1 VGASRGATERRGR
14 GACSAAVLLTDRCT
28 WVSAAGLSLAVL
40 PAGNEDALLGA
51 GATPSS
57 FVPFGEE
64 GESCPGGFGGGGA
77 GAGADGFGGAGRCG
91 IGLASDHCGA
101 MLKGTG
107 SGGGVG
113 LELDFPAAGLR
124 GCVRGVLGRAPLL
137 VAGEAEGEEG
147 ETDRALA
154 ESDEGEGG
162 PALSPLAAATAL
174 AESWSVRSS
183 TSRPRSALNSRD
195 GSPLLTLVLTLVL
208 PALVSGEQEGDAA
221 CCVSLGDGGGDAA
234 PDGESGE
241 EREAGCHGIGL

>member
-1 VGASRGATERRGR
+1 M
-14 GACSAAVLLTDRCT
+14 CSV
-28 WVSAAGLSLAVL
+28 
-40 PAGNEDALLGA
+40 A
-51 GATPSS
+51 GALSRQGPH
-57 FVPFGEE
+57 GE
-64 GESCPGGFGGGGA
+64 CVRRA
-77 GAGADGFGGAGRCG
+77 
-91 IGLASDHCGA
+91 
-101 MLKGTG
+101 
-107 SGGGVG
+107 
-113 LELDFPAAGLR
+113 PAAGLR

-208 PALVSGEQEGDAA
+208 PALLPAFVSGEQEGDAA
-221 CCVSLGDGGGDAA
+221 RSVSLGDGGGDAA

-241 EREAGCHGIGL
+241 

>member
-1 VGASRGATERRGR
+1 
-14 GACSAAVLLTDRCT
+14 
-28 WVSAAGLSLAVL
+28 
-40 PAGNEDALLGA
+40 
-51 GATPSS
+51 
-57 FVPFGEE
+57 
-64 GESCPGGFGGGGA
+64 
-77 GAGADGFGGAGRCG
+77 
-91 IGLASDHCGA
+91 
-101 MLKGTG
+101 M
-107 SGGGVG
+107 
-113 LELDFPAAGLR
+113 
-124 GCVRGVLGRAPLL
+124 LGRAPVL

-154 ESDEGEGG
+154 ESTGDEGEGG

-208 PALVSGEQEGDAA
+208 PEGEQEGDAA

>member
-1 VGASRGATERRGR
+1 M
-14 GACSAAVLLTDRCT
+14 CSV
-28 WVSAAGLSLAVL
+28 
-40 PAGNEDALLGA
+40 A
-51 GATPSS
+51 GALSRQGPH
-57 FVPFGEE
+57 GE
-64 GESCPGGFGGGGA
+64 CVRRA
-77 GAGADGFGGAGRCG
+77 
-91 IGLASDHCGA
+91 
-101 MLKGTG
+101 
-107 SGGGVG
+107 
-113 LELDFPAAGLR
+113 PAAGLR

-154 ESDEGEGG
+154 ESDEGESG

>member
-1 VGASRGATERRGR
+1 
-14 GACSAAVLLTDRCT
+14 
-28 WVSAAGLSLAVL
+28 
-40 PAGNEDALLGA
+40 
-51 GATPSS
+51 
-57 FVPFGEE
+57 
-64 GESCPGGFGGGGA
+64 
-77 GAGADGFGGAGRCG
+77 
-91 IGLASDHCGA
+91 
-101 MLKGTG
+101 M
-107 SGGGVG
+107 
-113 LELDFPAAGLR
+113 
-124 GCVRGVLGRAPLL
+124 LGRAPVL

-154 ESDEGEGG
+154 ESTGDEGEGG

-208 PALVSGEQEGDAA
+208 PALLPALVSGEREGDAA
-221 CCVSLGDGGGDAA
+221 CCVNLGDGGGDAA

>member
-1 VGASRGATERRGR
+1 MAKARDGHLRRACVAASA
-14 GACSAAVLLTDRCT
+14 ACSAVH
-28 WVSAAGLSLAVL
+28 
-40 PAGNEDALLGA
+40 
-51 GATPSS
+51 
-57 FVPFGEE
+57 
-64 GESCPGGFGGGGA
+64 
-77 GAGADGFGGAGRCG
+77 
-91 IGLASDHCGA
+91 I
-101 MLKGTG
+101 
-107 SGGGVG
+107 
-113 LELDFPAAGLR
+113 
-124 GCVRGVLGRAPLL
+124 L

-208 PALVSGEQEGDAA
+208 PALLPALVSGKREGDAA
-221 CCVSLGDGGGDAA
+221 CCVNLGDGGGDAA

>member
-1 VGASRGATERRGR
+1 
-14 GACSAAVLLTDRCT
+14 
-28 WVSAAGLSLAVL
+28 
-40 PAGNEDALLGA
+40 
-51 GATPSS
+51 
-57 FVPFGEE
+57 
-64 GESCPGGFGGGGA
+64 
-77 GAGADGFGGAGRCG
+77 
-91 IGLASDHCGA
+91 

-107 SGGGVG
+107 SGGGAG
-113 LELDFPAAGLR
+113 LEPDFPAANPATGEGGATPECAVCGGGAVSTEPHGEGARRAPAAGLR
-124 GCVRGVLGRAPLL
+124 GCVRGVLGRAPVL

-147 ETDRALA
+147 ETERALA

-174 AESWSVRSS
+174 A
-183 TSRPRSALNSRD
+183 
-195 GSPLLTLVLTLVL
+195 VLTLVL